1 MFNFLVYAMLASA
14 LAILVNS
21 IPFKDYCTI
30 DKPCTENE
38 ICENLKSGYECKKK
52 PEDYCG
58 EAGGGCPKS
67 NRSVRRIKLILDG
80 ALATEIYNLI
90 DKIVSG
96 KGVYNGPSNLLSVKL
111 KLINDDINQ

>member
-1 MFNFLVYAMLASA
+1 M
-14 LAILVNS
+14 
-21 IPFKDYCTI
+21 
-30 DKPCTENE
+30 
-38 ICENLKSGYECKKK
+38 KSGYECKKRS
-52 PEDYCG
+52 EDYCG
-58 EAGGGCPKS
+58 EASGGCPKP

-96 KGVYNGPSNLLSVKL
+96 KGVYDGPSNLLSVKL